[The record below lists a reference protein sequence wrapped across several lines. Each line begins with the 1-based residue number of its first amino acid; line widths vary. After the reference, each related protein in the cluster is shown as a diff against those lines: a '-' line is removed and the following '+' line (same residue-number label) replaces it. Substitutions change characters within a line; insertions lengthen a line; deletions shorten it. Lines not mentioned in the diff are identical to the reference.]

1 MGVRTMA
8 DVQKEDR
15 INFRLGLD
23 LREALRAYSERYE
36 RSESD
41 VIREAVWLLL
51 ESKGYRRKARKGGQG
66 KR

>member
-1 MGVRTMA
+1 MA

-41 VIREAVWLLL
+41 VIREALWLFL
-51 ESKGYRRKARKGGQG
+51 ESKGYRPKRRKGG
-66 KR
+66 KRN

>member
-1 MGVRTMA
+1 MA

-41 VIREAVWLLL
+41 VIREALWLFL
-51 ESKGYRRKARKGGQG
+51 ESKGYRPERRKGG
-66 KR
+66 KRN